1 MSKFL
6 VSSAFPNENSREV
19 ALGLAQVGKLAIF
32 CTSFAFVE
40 GSFLHRLCCYF
51 KLKTLLKRVL
61 RRDFS
66 GKLRIYPK
74 NEFLRRLPNW
84 GFLRSGGVSADDVR
98 RELNQKVAR
107 LLSREK
113 IQDFAGV
120 YVYAD
125 ESYEI
130 IQAAKKKNLCVVYEL
145 HITYYKEIQAVI
157 EAERRKTPEWVE
169 EAPPYADS
177 RAGVQIDK
185 ELLLADKVV
194 VASQY
199 TKRSLEKFGFDGS
212 KVKVIP
218 YGFPDVTPKEY
229 FRNGNRVKLL
239 FVGSLGIRKGLKY
252 LIQALDGLSDKVE
265 LTIVGGGECSLALR
279 NAMQPHRHI
288 KTLPHNEV
296 LNLMREADLFV
307 FPTLSEGFGMVVTE
321 AMSQGTPVITTPNG
335 CGGDLIVDGE
345 NGWLIPV
352 GDSLALRHKLQ
363 EILSNPSIIERVG
376 KAALK
381 TAEAR
386 SWKTYGAEV
395 ADYLSSL

>member
-6 VSSAFPNENSREV
+6 VSSAFPNKNSQGV
-19 ALGLAQVGKLAIF
+19 ALGLARANKLAVFI
-32 CTSFAFVE
+32 TGFAFVE
-40 GSFLHRLCCYF
+40 GSVIHRLGAFF
-51 KLKTLLKRVL
+51 KLNALLKRVL
-61 RRDFS
+61 KRDFS

-74 NEFLRRLPNW
+74 NEFLRRLPKC
-84 GFLRSGGVSADDVR
+84 LGVGSQISADDVR
-98 RELNQKVAR
+98 RELDQKVAR
-107 LLSREK
+107 FLSREK
-113 IQDFAGV
+113 IQDLAGV

-125 ESYEI
+125 ESDEI
-130 IQAAKKKNLCVVYEL
+130 IQAAKKMNLCVVYEL
-145 HITYYKEIQAVI
+145 HIAYYKEIQAII
-157 EAERRKTPEWVE
+157 EAERRKNPEWVE
-169 EAPPYADS
+169 EAPLYTGS
-177 RAGVQIDK
+177 EAGTQIDK

-199 TKRSLEKFGFDGS
+199 TKQSLEKFGFDGS

-229 FRNGNRVKLL
+229 FRNRNRIKLL

-252 LIQALDGLSDKVE
+252 LIQALDGLNDRIE

-345 NGWLIPV
+345 NGWLVPT
-352 GDSLALRHKLQ
+352 GDSLALRHKLK

-386 SWKTYGAEV
+386 SWETYGAEV

>member
-6 VSSAFPNENSREV
+6 VSSAFPNKNSQGV
-19 ALGLAQVGKLAIF
+19 ALGLARTGKLAVFI
-32 CTSFAFVE
+32 TSFAFVE
-40 GSFLHRLCCYF
+40 GSLLHRLASLF
-51 KLKTLLKRVL
+51 KLNNLLKRVL
-61 RRDFS
+61 KRDFNR
-66 GKLRIYPK
+66 KLRIYPL
-74 NEFLRRLPNW
+74 NEFLRRLPKC
-84 GFLRSGGVSADDVR
+84 LAISPQICPDDVR
-98 RELNQKVAR
+98 RELDQKVSR
-107 LLSREK
+107 LLSKGQVE
-113 IQDFAGV
+113 DAVGV

-125 ESYEI
+125 ESYKI
-130 IQAAKKKNLCVVYEL
+130 IQAAKKMNLCVVYEL
-145 HITYYKEIQAVI
+145 HIAYYKEIQAII
-157 EAERRKTPEWVE
+157 EAERRKNPEWVE
-169 EAPPYADS
+169 EAPLYTGS
-177 RAGVQIDK
+177 EAGTQIDK

-199 TKRSLEKFGFDGS
+199 TKQSLEKFGFDGS

-229 FRNGNRVKLL
+229 LRNRNRIKLL

-252 LIQALDGLSDKVE
+252 LIQALDGLNDRIE

-345 NGWLIPV
+345 NGWLVPA
-352 GDSLALRHKLQ
+352 GDSLALRHKLK

-386 SWKTYGAEV
+386 SWETYGAEV
-395 ADYLSSL
+395 ANYISSL